1 MAIETRVHCLWV
13 GSGFIYHVSATSLL
27 KNNPF
32 SSLRLTSTQNHLI
45 ESASHAT
52 GSLLI
57 WDTGEYEVLQA
68 SVAKKA
74 PETDDD
80 NSESSDTSVQNRGS
94 EPSDSEKLDQAF
106 RRRHI
111 RLRLHGTRLPKGYTI
126 ALRLPSA
133 NDTSNDAPKR
143 PSHKRRKRDKPE
155 QNSHAEIATTDEEA
169 EPSIPKETSGAKR
182 KTKKPEPGEIDEV
195 DDALRASGDEEDD
208 IIRINNAYPGAN
220 NTIGSKHQRRWFLS
234 LDKQNS
240 GFIQS
245 AETGRWNQTPPTE
258 EGDEGYRGWNAFF
271 VRGREHERSVVTG
284 RLAAEVM
291 EDENVKMYHGR
302 KMWQPIME

>member
-1 MAIETRVHCLWV
+1 M
-13 GSGFIYHVSATSLL
+13 
-27 KNNPF
+27 
-32 SSLRLTSTQNHLI
+32 RLTSTQNHLI

-68 SVAKKA
+68 SVKKL
-74 PETDDD
+74 PETDDEI
-80 NSESSDTSVQNRGS
+80 SEISDTTTENHGS
-94 EPSDSEKLDQAF
+94 QHSDSEKLDQAF

-111 RLRLHGTRLPKGYTI
+111 RLRLRGTRLPKGYTI

-133 NDTSNDAPKR
+133 NDTSRDAPKR
-143 PSHKRRKRDKPE
+143 PKYKRRKRDKPE
-155 QNSHAEIATTDEEA
+155 QQSHAEIATTDDEA
-169 EPSIPKETSGAKR
+169 ELGAPRTPLAKR
-182 KTKKPEPGEIDEV
+182 KMKKPEPGGIDEAN
-195 DDALRASGDEEDD
+195 DALLASGDEEDD
-208 IIRINNAYPGAN
+208 MIRIHNAYPGAN

-245 AETGRWNQTPPTE
+245 TETGRWKQSPPTR
-258 EGDEGYRGWNAFF
+258 EGDEGYRGWDAFF